1 MTGSTPLPERDA
13 ADAVASRLADV
24 RRRIADACAR
34 VGREPSAV
42 GVVAVTKTHPPEVVR
57 AALAAGL
64 TDLGESRVQEMLAKM
79 KRVPGDGGAGPYWH
93 LVGRLQS
100 NKAKD
105 VVGRAVLVHSVG
117 RRSLADELSKRAG
130 HAGVVQRVLLQV
142 NVGEDPAKGG
152 CTPDR
157 TLELLEHVRD
167 LPNLSV
173 EGLMTIPPMPEPD
186 EDAGEAARPHFR
198 TLRELR
204 DLARDRWPEM
214 AHLSMGMSA
223 DFEVAVEE
231 GATIVRL
238 GTVLLGPRGDHPYRP
253 PAGVPVPSR
262 EEDR

>member
-1 MTGSTPLPERDA
+1 MTDNVHDQDTAGGIRR
-13 ADAVASRLADV
+13 RLQDV
-24 RRRIADACAR
+24 RRRIDEACERAD
-34 VGREPSAV
+34 REPSAV
-42 GVVAVTKTHPPEVVR
+42 SIVAVTKTHPPEVAR
-57 AALAAGL
+57 AALDAGL

-79 KRVPGDGGAGPYWH
+79 HRVPGDGGAGPFWH

-117 RRSLADELSKRAG
+117 RGSLADELSKRAG
-130 HAGVVQRVLLQV
+130 QAGVVQRVLLQV

-152 CTPDR
+152 CSPDR
-157 TLELLEHVRD
+157 TLELLGYVRG
-167 LPNLSV
+167 LPHLTI
-173 EGLMTIPPMPEPD
+173 EGLMTIPPMPAPD

-204 DLARDRWPEM
+204 DEARERWPEM

-238 GTVLLGPRGDHPYRP
+238 GTVLLGPRRDHPYRP
-253 PAGVPVPSR
+253 SAGVPVPSR

>member
-1 MTGSTPLPERDA
+1 MTDRAPPPEEVA
-13 ADAVASRLADV
+13 ADTVRRRLDDV
-24 RRRIADACAR
+24 RRRIGEACAR
-34 VGREPSAV
+34 AGREPSAV
-42 GVVAVTKTHPPEVVR
+42 SIVAVTKTHPPDVVQ
-57 AALAAGL
+57 AALDAGL
-64 TDLGESRVQEMLAKM
+64 TDVGESRVQEMLAKM
-79 KRVPGDGGAGPYWH
+79 RRVPGDGGAGPFWH

-117 RRSLADELSKRAG
+117 RRSLAEELSKRAG
-130 HAGVVQRVLLQV
+130 QAGVVQRVLVQV

-152 CTPDR
+152 VASDR
-157 TLELLEHVRD
+157 TMDLLEYVRE
-167 LPNLSV
+167 LPNVAV
-173 EGLMTIPPMPEPD
+173 EGLMTIPPLPGPD
-186 EDAGEAARPHFR
+186 ADQAEAARPHFR
-198 TLRELR
+198 RLRELR
-204 DLARDRWPEM
+204 DDARERWPEV

-253 PAGVPVPSR
+253 PAGVPVL

>member
-1 MTGSTPLPERDA
+1 MTGSAPLRDRN
-13 ADAVASRLADV
+13 DAEAVGGRIEEV

-34 VGREPSAV
+34 VDREPSAV
-42 GVVAVTKTHPPEVVR
+42 GIVAVTKTHPPEVVR
-57 AALAAGL
+57 AVLAAGL

-100 NKAKD
+100 NKARD

-130 HAGVVQRVLLQV
+130 QAGVVQRVLLQV

-152 CTPDR
+152 CPPDR
-157 TLELLEHVRD
+157 TLELLEYVRD
-167 LPNLSV
+167 LPHLAV
-173 EGLMTIPPMPEPD
+173 EGLMTIPPMPRPH
-186 EDAGEAARPHFR
+186 EDAGEASRPHFR

-204 DLARDRWPEM
+204 DEARSRWPEV

-223 DFEVAVEE
+223 DFEAAVEE
-231 GATIVRL
+231 GATIVRVGRAL
-238 GTVLLGPRGDHPYRP
+238 FRP
-253 PAGVPVPSR
+253 SGSSIRESR
-262 EEDR
+262 PGICNDDS

>member
-1 MTGSTPLPERDA
+1 MTGPGPLPDRDGA
-13 ADAVASRLADV
+13 IARRLEDV
-24 RRRIADACAR
+24 RRRIRDACDR

-42 GVVAVTKTHPPEVVR
+42 GIVAVTKTHPPEVVR
-57 AALAAGL
+57 ATLDAGL
-64 TDLGESRVQEMLAKM
+64 TDVGESRVQEMIAKM
-79 KRVPGDGGAGPYWH
+79 KRVPGDGGAGPFWH

-117 RRSLADELSKRAG
+117 RRSLADELSRRAG
-130 HAGVVQRVLLQV
+130 RAGVVQRVLLQV
-142 NVGEDPAKGG
+142 NVSQDPAKGG
-152 CTPDR
+152 APPEQTMD
-157 TLELLEHVRD
+157 LLSYLRD
-167 LPNLSV
+167 LPHLAV
-173 EGLMTIPPMPEPD
+173 EGLMTIPPLPD
-186 EDAGEAARPHFR
+186 PAADAGEEARPHFR
-198 TLRELR
+198 RLRELR
-204 DLARDRWPEM
+204 DQARERWPEI

-253 PAGVPVPSR
+253 PAGVPVL